1 MTGQRNTEVGWKQAT
16 EKIGDV
22 YTDWK
27 MTVVDCPRQVN
38 SLDCGMFMLM
48 FAQCELFDITQVY
61 YFNNTITTTTTV
73 ATTTIT
79 AAICIITVGTTDTFI
94 FTPHRFH
101 K

>member
-1 MTGQRNTEVGWKQAT
+1 MTATRLREVGWEEAT
-16 EKIGDV
+16 KKIGDV

-27 MTVVDCPRQVN
+27 VTAVDCPRQRH

-48 FAQCELFDITQVY
+48 FAQCEMFDITQVY

-73 ATTTIT
+73 ATTIT
-79 AAICIITVGTTDTFI
+79 AATCIITVGTTDTF
-94 FTPHRFH
+94 TPHRFH